1 MRGVLKN
8 QQGYLK
14 ALNEVRKK
22 SKTDAS
28 KSSAKDVKSAYN
40 CKARIAT
47 SVGLMLNGIQ
57 GGWNIKW
64 YVFHSVCYVNL
75 FLIVESSLCQA
86 THVFFNVL

>member
-47 SVGLMLNGIQ
+47 SVGLMLNGI
-57 GGWNIKW
+57 
-64 YVFHSVCYVNL
+64 
-75 FLIVESSLCQA
+75 
-86 THVFFNVL
+86 